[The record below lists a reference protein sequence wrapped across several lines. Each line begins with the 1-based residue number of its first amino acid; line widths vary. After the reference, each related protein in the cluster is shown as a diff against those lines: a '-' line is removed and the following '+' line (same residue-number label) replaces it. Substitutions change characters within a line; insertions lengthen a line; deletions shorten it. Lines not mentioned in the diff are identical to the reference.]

1 MGVEFFFFQFR
12 VLVARRRRKQRHRQR
27 RPPPPRDAASLTM
40 SLPSSARRHLLTLPQ
55 GIVNIASPPS
65 RGRSGLESSEVF
77 GGAGVI

>member
-27 RPPPPRDAASLTM
+27 RPPPRDAASLTM

>member
-1 MGVEFFFFQFR
+1 MSSFFFSVSSVSR
-12 VLVARRRRKQRHRQR
+12 STSSKTKASSAA
-27 RPPPPRDAASLTM
+27 PPPPRDAASLTM